1 MLIGSDKLRNY
12 QFEHCLNVAGVDYLC
27 VNSVLD
33 AITSLE
39 TEQAGII
46 EQIEMWVENS
56 KQWLMCELTGN
67 EEYAVYVDDLLAELK
82 RLKGGE

>member
-1 MLIGSDKLRNY
+1 MLIDSEKLR
-12 QFEHCLNVAGVDYLC
+12 EWI
-27 VNSVLD
+27 NSRTINCAHEGD
-33 AITSLE
+33 ALSACISEIASLE

-56 KQWLMCELTGN
+56 KQWLMCDLTGD

-82 RLKGGE
+82 RLKGGA